1 MEWIAHRIN
10 TLAEL
15 QRTPFEMGV
24 ELDLRDVG
32 DELVLQ
38 HDPFSTG
45 ESFES
50 YLAHYRHGTMILNI
64 KSERIE
70 WKVLELIQKY
80 KIPNYFFLDS
90 SFPMIVQLNQK
101 GELNTAIRFSEYEG
115 MDTIAA
121 MAGKASWIWIDSF
134 AALSLTGDQSR
145 QMKEWG
151 YKLCLVSPDLQGRPE
166 EIPAYKTY
174 LEDAGITLDAI
185 CCKTANMERWAR

>member
-10 TLAEL
+10 TVAEL
-15 QRTPFEMGV
+15 QMTPVDMGV

-32 DELVLQ
+32 GELVLQ

-50 YLAHYRHGTMILNI
+50 YLADYRHGTIILNI

-70 WKVLELIQKY
+70 WKVLELIHKY

-90 SFPMIVQLNQK
+90 SFPMIIQLNLK

-121 MAGKASWIWIDSF
+121 MAGKAGWVWVDSF
-134 AALSLTGDQSR
+134 TALTLTGDQAR
-145 QMKEWG
+145 QMKAWG
-151 YKLCLVSPDLQGRPE
+151 YRLCLVSPDLQGRTE

-174 LEDAGITLDAI
+174 LDDAGIKLDAI
-185 CCKTANMERWAR
+185 CCKTVNMERWGR